1 MYNLIIKIWP
11 LSGLGM
17 KDILV
22 FFYLST
28 PTLQNKTIRADVGLD
43 KELEHIKAKLLP

>member
-11 LSGLGM
+11 LSGLSM

-22 FFYLST
+22 LLYLST
-28 PTLQNKTIRADVGLD
+28 LTLQNKTIRADVGLD
-43 KELEHIKAKLLP
+43 KEL